1 MPNPEILKYSPSY
14 VEGMWRKYTEK
25 KLTTR
30 KQPKTPPSKKKK
42 KHKNK
47 PTKTKIPTTQQNKS
61 YLNYI
66 TLEVKSTE
74 YQNEELFIPTLT
86 TVVGRF
92 SSKHVLCC

>member
-1 MPNPEILKYSPSY
+1 MLRACGESTLKRNEQQENNPKHPQAK
-14 VEGMWRKYTEK
+14 R
-25 KLTTR
+25 
-30 KQPKTPPSKKKK
+30 K

-61 YLNYI
+61 HLNYI
-66 TLEVKSTE
+66 TLEAKSTE